1 MNHLLQGKLTFE
13 SGIILFTLMLLIGD
27 MVFIAL
33 HTLNAFVLS
42 GGSIF
47 FDIGHDRG
55 VAEFFQYLKYIW
67 VMLLLVLIAVRYKQL
82 AFLVWCPVF
91 VYLLLD
97 DAVKIHE
104 TVGGMLAANINAERV
119 MGLRLQDYGEL
130 IVSFCAAVI
139 VLTPVAIAMLKGS
152 SEFRK
157 ASLDLGF
164 LIGLLAFF
172 GIVVDMLH
180 VALPVG
186 RVSYFV
192 LGAIED
198 GGEMFAGSLMVAYAL
213 VRMSSKESHYWVS
226 TLWSATFNRKL
237 PSREAGLTS

>member
-1 MNHLLQGKLTFE
+1 MKNLLQGKLTFE
-13 SGIILFTLMLLIGD
+13 SGILLFTLMLLVGD
-27 MVFIAL
+27 MVFIVL
-33 HTLNAFVLS
+33 HTLNAFMLS
-42 GGSIF
+42 GGSKF
-47 FDIGHDRG
+47 FNIGHDRG

-67 VMLLLVLIAVRYKQL
+67 VMLLLVLIAVRYRQL

-104 TVGGMLAANINAERV
+104 TVGGMLAANINAEPV

-130 IVSFCAAVI
+130 IVSFCAAVF
-139 VLTPVAIAMLKGS
+139 VLTPVAVAMLKGS

-180 VALPVG
+180 VALPTG

-192 LGAIED
+192 LGTVED
-198 GGEMFAGSLMVAYAL
+198 GGEMLAGSLMVAYAL
-213 VRMSSKESHYWVS
+213 VRINSTQLHYWVAS
-226 TLWSATFNRKL
+226 VWSAITHGK
-237 PSREAGLTS
+237 SETHKASVIS